1 MIANNAASLD
11 GRLRTLV
18 VGVEDALGD
27 AALNHRKTS
36 TVLFQNRRWLDKF
49 TIPGQYI
56 TITDEASGKSVR
68 KPVSVSPYHA
78 RTTAGPWHGVHRHS
92 VSAV

>member
-1 MIANNAASLD
+1 METFGGSMIANNAASLD

-56 TITDEASGKSVR
+56 TITVGWCKLKR
-68 KPVSVSPYHA
+68 N
-78 RTTAGPWHGVHRHS
+78 GIL
-92 VSAV
+92 